1 MRETTASTSAAPFV
15 HQPVSIPRTM
25 GLVILALVPTTL
37 FGFWQFGWP
46 AIWLFVA
53 TLLAALLAETLALG
67 IAGKRVRPFLFD
79 GSAVLTGWLLAL
91 SLPPWAPW
99 WIGVVGALIAILVTK
114 HVFGGIGQNLFNP
127 AMVARVAL
135 LISFP
140 LELTTY
146 VAPAPLFSAGAPGPL
161 DGLAISLG
169 GGPSDALSGATLLS
183 HVRTELG
190 QGLALPQILA
200 ETGSVWSDAVGIL
213 SGSMGETSALLIL
226 LGGLF
231 LLAKRVITWYIP
243 ASMLG
248 TVALLATLMHLID
261 PGHYPG
267 PLFHLFSG
275 ATLLGA
281 FFIATDPVTSPVS
294 RRGQI
299 LFGFGC
305 GALVYVIRTWAG
317 YPEGVAFAVI
327 LMNAAT
333 PLIDHYVRPRVFG
346 RDRRGQP
353 LAPAESPAAGAAV
366 NATVTKEGAR

>member
-1 MRETTASTSAAPFV
+1 M
-15 HQPVSIPRTM
+15 
-25 GLVILALVPTTL
+25 
-37 FGFWQFGWP
+37 
-46 AIWLFVA
+46 
-53 TLLAALLAETLALG
+53 
-67 IAGKRVRPFLFD
+67 
-79 GSAVLTGWLLAL
+79 
-91 SLPPWAPW
+91 
-99 WIGVVGALIAILVTK
+99 
-114 HVFGGIGQNLFNP
+114 
-127 AMVARVAL
+127 
-135 LISFP
+135 
-140 LELTTY
+140 
-146 VAPAPLFSAGAPGPL
+146 
-161 DGLAISLG
+161 
-169 GGPSDALSGATLLS
+169 
-183 HVRTELG
+183 
-190 QGLALPQILA
+190 
-200 ETGSVWSDAVGIL
+200 
-213 SGSMGETSALLIL
+213 IL

-243 ASMLG
+243 VSMLG
-248 TVALLATLMHLID
+248 TVALLAALMHLMD
-261 PGHYPG
+261 PGQYPG

-353 LAPAESPAAGAAV
+353 LTPAESPAVKAAI
-366 NATVTKEGAR
+366 NKEGAR